1 MARTTI
7 KDIAAVRKVKAK
19 EAKNTAAEARF
30 IADFAARAGG
40 VMHSEKISKAQLA
53 AGMGCSVAK
62 AYKLIAEPWRM
73 SVRDMVMMAKVL
85 KLKIKLETE

>member
-1 MARTTI
+1 MARTKST
-7 KDIAAVRKVKAK
+7 
-19 EAKNTAAEARF
+19 EPKNTVAEARF

-73 SVRDMVMMAKVL
+73 SVRDMVVMAKVL
-85 KLKIKLETE
+85 KLSVVLTTEPKEKESKK

>member
-1 MARTTI
+1 MARTKST
-7 KDIAAVRKVKAK
+7 
-19 EAKNTAAEARF
+19 EPKNTAAEARF

-40 VMHSEKISKAQLA
+40 VMHSEKITKAQLA

-73 SVRDMVMMAKVL
+73 SVRDMVMMAKAL

>member
-53 AGMGCSVAK
+53 AGLGCSVAK
-62 AYKLIAEPWRM
+62 AYKLCAEPWRM
-73 SVRDMVMMAKVL
+73 TVRDLVGIAKVL
-85 KLKIKLETE
+85 KMKVELVTA